1 MNTITVVFVVFS
13 AGLER
18 RAEHGPTFEA
28 LDDIQLVV
36 HISVFDPL
44 ATLGQVAMGL
54 LLLG

>member
-36 HISVFDPL
+36 HISVIDPL